1 MSESGISY
9 QTTQNPASA
18 SGILLALGGLA
29 NSVQTPRH
37 LGNATRKCYGLFN
50 SVNMSESSSYPT
62 TRYNYLE
69 AVFV

>member
-1 MSESGISY
+1 MY
-9 QTTQNPASA
+9 
-18 SGILLALGGLA
+18 LLALGGLA

-37 LGNATRKCYGLFN
+37 LGNATKCYGLFN

-69 AVFV
+69 AVFCWYQV